1 MGLGKLILRATMC
14 GYFFGHGMQ
23 KLAGWFGG
31 GGPEGTGH
39 FFEQV
44 GLKPGRESAVI
55 AGAAEA
61 GGGSLLALGLFTPAA
76 VSMLTGV
83 MTNAIR
89 HVHRPNGLWATDGG
103 IEYPVVILAALAA
116 LADGGPGR
124 FSLDEALGIRLRGPV
139 VAAVAMGAGAAG
151 AVYVAEH
158 GPELFA
164 VQPGAADE
172 ALSRSAERS
181 GAAS

>member
-1 MGLGKLILRATMC
+1 MGLGKLILRATIG

-31 GGPEGTGH
+31 DGPEETGQ

-44 GLKPGRESAVI
+44 GIKPGRESALL

-76 VSMLTGV
+76 VSMLSGV

-89 HVHRPNGLWATDGG
+89 HVHKQNGLWVTEGG
-103 IEYPVVILAALAA
+103 IEYPAVILGVLAA
-116 LADGGPGR
+116 LADDGPGR
-124 FSLDEALGIRLRGPV
+124 FSLDEALGTGLRGPV

-151 AVYVAEH
+151 AVYLAEH
-158 GPELFA
+158 GPELIDA
-164 VQPGAADE
+164 RDADD
-172 ALSRSAERS
+172 ALSRATEKVGAES
-181 GAAS
+181 

>member
-1 MGLGKLILRATMC
+1 MGLGKLTLRVALG

-31 GGPEGTGH
+31 GGPEGTGQ
-39 FFEQV
+39 FFEQA
-44 GLKPGRESAVI
+44 GLRPGRESALL

-89 HVHRPNGLWATDGG
+89 HVHWKNGLWNSDGG
-103 IEYPVVILAALAA
+103 IELPVLVLGGLAA

-139 VAAVAMGAGAAG
+139 VAALAMGAGAAG
-151 AVYVAEH
+151 AVYVSKH
-158 GPELFA
+158 GQELFESRD
-164 VQPGAADE
+164 ADE
-172 ALSRSAERS
+172 ALSRSTERT

>member
-1 MGLGKLILRATMC
+1 MGLGKLVLRATLG
-14 GYFFGHGMQ
+14 GYFVGHGLQ

-31 GGPEGTGH
+31 GGPGGTGEM
-39 FFEQV
+39 FEQI
-44 GLKPGRESAVI
+44 GLRPGRGNALL

-89 HVHRPNGLWATDGG
+89 HVHGKNGLWVTDGG
-103 IEYPVVILAALAA
+103 IEYPAVILATLAA
-116 LADGGPGR
+116 LADSGPGR
-124 FSLDEALGIRLRGPV
+124 FSLDEALGIRLRGPLV
-139 VAAVAMGAGAAG
+139 TAVAMGAGAAG
-151 AVYVAEH
+151 AVYLAER
-158 GPELFA
+158 GEELFA
-164 VQPGAADE
+164 KLDADE
-172 ALSRSAERS
+172 ALSRSTERV